1 MCAALANEEKLGVFE
16 KFHPVET
23 KRASEAIFEQ
33 VKSLI
38 MRGELKP
45 DDRLPSERN
54 MMELFHR
61 SRPTVRE
68 ALRMLERSG
77 YIRTIPGSN
86 GAVVL
91 KPNNKLLE
99 NSLKDALMV
108 GHISLA
114 DISEYRRSS
123 EMATVSW
130 AAHRRTD
137 EDIKAMEQYLDD
149 MKNTMDDY
157 ATFVSMDSH
166 FHGLLASAAKNKVS
180 VIFNRAFSQV
190 NQAFMK
196 DKLFSLPPD
205 EKHSMA
211 CRVQAMHQAIFEAV
225 RDQDEERAKAAMEA
239 HMNAF
244 SLDLQ

>member
-1 MCAALANEEKLGVFE
+1 MANEEKLGAFE

-33 VKSLI
+33 VKNLI
-38 MRGELKP
+38 MRGDLKP
-45 DDRLPSERN
+45 GDRLPSERN

-108 GHISLA
+108 GHVSLA

-123 EMATVSW
+123 EVATVTW
-130 AAHRRTD
+130 AVHRRTE
-137 EDIKAMEQYLDD
+137 EDIQAMEQYLAD
-149 MKNTMDDY
+149 MENSMDDY
-157 ATFVSMDSH
+157 ETFISMDSH
-166 FHGLLASAAKNKVS
+166 FHGLLAAAAQNKVS
-180 VIFNRAFSQV
+180 VIFNPAFSRI
-190 NQAFMK
+190 NQGFMK
-196 DKLFSLPPD
+196 DKLLSPPGGEARHGLPGAG
-205 EKHSMA
+205 HA
-211 CRVQAMHQAIFEAV
+211 
-225 RDQDEERAKAAMEA
+225 
-239 HMNAF
+239 
-244 SLDLQ
+244 

>member
-1 MCAALANEEKLGVFE
+1 MPSDDKLSACE

-33 VKSLI
+33 IKGLI
-38 MRGELKP
+38 IRGELKP

-91 KPNNKLLE
+91 KPNNKNLE

-108 GHISLA
+108 GQIGLA
-114 DISEYRRSS
+114 EISEYRRSS
-123 EMATVSW
+123 EMTTVTW
-130 AAHRRTD
+130 AARRRTE
-137 EDIKAMEQYLDD
+137 EDIQAMQQHLAAMEAVLEDYQAFIDLD
-149 MKNTMDDY
+149 
-157 ATFVSMDSH
+157 SG
-166 FHGLLASAAKNKVS
+166 FHGLLAVSAKNKVS
-180 VIFNRAFSQV
+180 KIFNRAFAQI
-190 NQAFMK
+190 NRGFM
-196 DKLFSLPPD
+196 L
-205 EKHSMA
+205 EKMRTLSTEEQIEMSHK
-211 CRVQAMHQAIFEAV
+211 VHKMHIAIFEAI
-225 RDQDEERAKAAMEA
+225 RDQDELRARDAMDI
-239 HMNAF
+239 HMKAF
-244 SLDLQ
+244 SVDLK

>member
-1 MCAALANEEKLGVFE
+1 MYAALASEEKLGVFE

-38 MRGELKP
+38 MSGELKP
-45 DDRLPSERN
+45 GDRLPSERN

-108 GHISLA
+108 GHITLA

-123 EMATVSW
+123 EMTTVTW
-130 AAHRRTD
+130 AVHRRTE
-137 EDIKAMEQYLDD
+137 EDIQAMEQYLED
-149 MKNTMDDY
+149 MKNAMDDY
-157 ATFVSMDSH
+157 AAFVSMDSH
-166 FHGLLASAAKNKVS
+166 FHGLLAAAAKNKVS
-180 VIFNRAFSQV
+180 VIFNRAFSQI

-196 DKLFSLPPD
+196 DKLFSLSPE
-205 EKHSMA
+205 EKHKMA
-211 CRVQAMHQAIFEAV
+211 CRVQGMHQAIFEAI
-225 RDQDEERAKAAMEA
+225 RDQDEPRAQAAMDA
-239 HMNAF
+239 HMKAF
-244 SLDLQ
+244 SVDLQ

>member
-1 MCAALANEEKLGVFE
+1 MYAALASEEKLGVFE

-38 MRGELKP
+38 MSGELKP

-123 EMATVSW
+123 EMATVTW
-130 AAHRRTD
+130 AVHRRTE
-137 EDIKAMEQYLDD
+137 EDIQTMEQYLED
-149 MKNTMDDY
+149 MKNAMDDY

-166 FHGLLASAAKNKVS
+166 FHGLLAAAAKNKVS
-180 VIFNRAFSQV
+180 VIFNRAFSQI

-196 DKLFSLPPD
+196 DKLFSLSPE
-205 EKHSMA
+205 EKHKMA
-211 CRVQAMHQAIFEAV
+211 CRVQEMHQAIFEAI
-225 RDQDEERAKAAMEA
+225 RDQDEPRAQAAMDA
-239 HMNAF
+239 HMKAF
-244 SLDLQ
+244 SVDLQ

>member
-1 MCAALANEEKLGVFE
+1 MCAPLANEEKQGAFE

-45 DDRLPSERN
+45 GDRLPSERN

-123 EMATVSW
+123 EVTTVIW
-130 AAHRRTD
+130 AVHRRTE
-137 EDIKAMEQYLDD
+137 EDIQAMEQYLAD
-149 MKNTMDDY
+149 MKNSIDDY
-157 ATFVSMDSH
+157 ETFISMDSH
-166 FHGLLASAAKNKVS
+166 FHGLLAAASQNKVS
-180 VIFNRAFSQV
+180 VIFNRAFSKV

-196 DKLFSLPPD
+196 DKLLSLPPE
-205 EKHSMA
+205 EKHAMA
-211 CRVQAMHQAIFEAV
+211 CRVQAMHEAIFEAV
-225 RDQDEERAKAAMEA
+225 RDQDEERAKEAMLV
-239 HMNAF
+239 HMNVF

>member
-1 MCAALANEEKLGVFE
+1 MCVSVATEEKQAAFD

-33 VKSLI
+33 VKALI

-45 DDRLPSERN
+45 GDRLPSERN

-91 KPNNKLLE
+91 KPDNRLLE
-99 NSLKDALMV
+99 NSLKEALMV
-108 GHISLA
+108 GHVSLT

-123 EMATVSW
+123 EVTTVTW

-137 EDIKAMEQYLDD
+137 EDIQAMEEYLAE
-149 MKNTMDDY
+149 MRQAMGDY
-157 ATFVSMDSH
+157 ESFIGMDSH
-166 FHGLLASAAKNKVS
+166 FHGLLAAAAHNKVS
-180 VIFNRAFSQV
+180 VIFNRAFSQI
-190 NQAFMK
+190 NQGFMK
-196 DKLFSLPPD
+196 DKMRSLPPD
-205 EKHSMA
+205 QLHDMVN
-211 CRVQAMHQAIFEAV
+211 RVQEMHEAIFAAI
-225 RDQDEERAKAAMEA
+225 RDQDEVRAREAMISHIEA
-239 HMNAF
+239 FRA
-244 SLDLQ
+244 DLQ

>member
-1 MCAALANEEKLGVFE
+1 MPSDEKLSAFE

-33 VKSLI
+33 VKGLI
-38 MRGELKP
+38 IRGELKP

-91 KPNNKLLE
+91 KPNNKNLE

-108 GHISLA
+108 GQIGL
-114 DISEYRRSS
+114 DEISEYRRSS
-123 EMATVSW
+123 EMTTVTW
-130 AAHRRTD
+130 AARRRTE
-137 EDIKAMEQYLDD
+137 EDIQAMEQHLAAMEAVLEDYQAFIDLDS
-149 MKNTMDDY
+149 
-157 ATFVSMDSH
+157 A
-166 FHGLLASAAKNKVS
+166 FHGLLAVSAKNKVS
-180 VIFNRAFSQV
+180 KIFNRAFAQI
-190 NQAFMK
+190 NRGFMLEK
-196 DKLFSLPPD
+196 MRTLSPDKQMEMSH
-205 EKHSMA
+205 KVH
-211 CRVQAMHQAIFEAV
+211 QMHIAIFEAI
-225 RDQDEERAKAAMEA
+225 RDQDELRARDAMDVHMKA
-239 HMNAF
+239 F
-244 SLDLQ
+244 RVDLK